1 MERLKELKYVQL
13 GKEMTKG
20 RNDNCLQIAEG
31 LKHHEQ
37 KGIILFSTE
46 EWKDEIKKGKIYVM
60 RQNLS
65 GGDVYYTVQKR
76 NDTSSVTWHCK
87 VKMGKVMETVQSG
100 KFLERW
106 IE

>member
-1 MERLKELKYVQL
+1 
-13 GKEMTKG
+13 MTKG

-37 KGIILFSTE
+37 KGIILFSIE

-87 VKMGKVMETVQSG
+87 AKLGKVMETVQSG

>member
-1 MERLKELKYVQL
+1 MQ
-13 GKEMTKG
+13 
-20 RNDNCLQIAEG
+20 
-31 LKHHEQ
+31 
-37 KGIILFSTE
+37 
-46 EWKDEIKKGKIYVM
+46 
-60 RQNLS
+60 QNLS

-87 VKMGKVMETVQSG
+87 AKLGKVMETVQSG